1 VSELA
6 RKRLRTGRL
15 AIVVV
20 TSAMVALIVSRA
32 LVGLYVD
39 ALWFGEVGYSSVFWR
54 NLAWVWGARAV
65 IALLVG
71 GAIFAN
77 LRVVAASL
85 GTLQIRRRFGNL
97 EIAERLP
104 KHYITGGVM
113 LLSALLGLW
122 FGASVPEGVAR
133 SVLLWVHAPEWGAT
147 DPFLGRD
154 LGFYVFLVPIL
165 RAAVTTGLVVGF
177 LVLAV
182 TVAGYVTTGTFQ
194 VGQGGLVITEQA
206 RRHLGLLVAIF
217 LLLLAAR
224 FALGRPLLLFNGTS
238 DIPGLFGYTDH
249 NARFPALRVLTVATV
264 VGAVGVLVGAWR
276 NQVVPV
282 LAGLAALVV
291 GGVVGGQL
299 YPYLVQRFA
308 VVPNELGRETPYL
321 EENLR
326 FTREGFGL
334 SDLQRSDFDAVPG
347 GQVDWSLALERFE
360 GLPVWGADALLTTF
374 RERQARFRYYD
385 FSRPEIDRY
394 DSPEGPVPVALAV
407 REVETAQIEDP
418 NWQNLHLRERFVV
431 GNGVVAT
438 AAVGRTEEWGPI
450 PYVSGL
456 PPERSDSAPAALSL
470 RRTSIFFPSES
481 QTYGVLNPTDSSFLA
496 PDGTP
501 GVTGVDYPEGISLG
515 GFLRKLALAWH
526 LQETNLLFAGEVNP
540 DSRLVL
546 HRGVR
551 ERVQRIA
558 PFLRFPESPYPV
570 IDDGRVTWIME
581 GFTATRYFPL
591 ARPFDLEFR
600 RAVAYVRNSVK
611 VTVDAV
617 TGEVNLYARPVDD
630 PLLDGWR
637 AAYPGLFKPLEEM
650 PAGLRT
656 HLRYPRSLLD
666 VQSRVLLQYH
676 QETPRV
682 FFLQEEAWALS
693 QELAQST
700 SPVSYLPEYA
710 ILQLPGDSV
719 PHFQVNTVFVP
730 DGRQNLTGLLS
741 GRLDE
746 EGRSVL
752 RLLDFPISEE
762 LPGPRQ
768 VEAYIEQNPEISEQF
783 SLWRQ
788 GGSSVWTGHLH
799 VVPLGQSVV
808 YMEPVFL
815 AAEDNAIPELRR
827 FVVSDGQQ
835 VAMDETLAGAV
846 AALAGGALSE
856 ALQAETTGPSAS
868 PSPSGG
874 EVAGE
879 ALQIL
884 EDAESRLREGDYA
897 GFGEALDRLRRVL
910 QAMDSTGVA
919 GG

>member
-1 VSELA
+1 VSEVT
-6 RKRLRTGRL
+6 RKRLRRGRL
-15 AIVVV
+15 AIVLITAAVV
-20 TSAMVALIVSRA
+20 LLVLTRA
-32 LVGLYVD
+32 AVGLYVD
-39 ALWFGEVGYSSVFWR
+39 ALWYGELGYSSVFWKD
-54 NLAWVWGARAV
+54 LAWVWGARALMAV
-65 IALLVG
+65 GVATALFL
-71 GAIFAN
+71 N

-104 KHYITGGVM
+104 KHYITGGVLVM
-113 LLSALLGLW
+113 SGLLGLW

-133 SVLLWVHAPEWGAT
+133 SLLLWASAPEWGAT

-165 RAAVTTGLVVGF
+165 RAGVTFGLVVGF

-182 TVAGYVTTGTFQ
+182 TVAGYATTGTFQ
-194 VGQGGLVITEQA
+194 VGQGGIVLTERA
-206 RRHLGLLVAIF
+206 RRHLGLLVALF
-217 LLLLAAR
+217 LLVLAGR
-224 FALGRPLLLFNGTS
+224 FALGRPLLLFYGTS

-249 NARFPALRVLTVATV
+249 TARFPALRVLTVATV
-264 VGAVGVLVGAWR
+264 LGAVGVLVGAWR

-282 LAGLAALVV
+282 LAGLAALLV
-291 GGVVGGQL
+291 GGLVGGQL

-308 VVPNELGRETPYL
+308 VVPNELGRETPYIQ
-321 EENLR
+321 ENLR

-334 SDLQRSDFDAVPG
+334 AELERSHFPAVLG
-347 GQVDWSLALERFE
+347 GEVDWELALERFH
-360 GLPVWGADALLTTF
+360 GLPVWSAEALLTTF
-374 RERQARFRYYD
+374 SERQARFRYYD

-394 DSPEGPVPVALAV
+394 ETGDGPVPVALAV
-407 REVETAQIEDP
+407 REVEPSGIEDP

-438 AAVGRTEEWGPI
+438 AAAGRTDEWGPE
-450 PYVSGL
+450 PFLSGL
-456 PPERSDSAPAALSL
+456 PLERAEGAPPGLEL
-470 RRTSIFFPSES
+470 RQASIFFPSES
-481 QTYGVLNPTDSSFLA
+481 QAYAVLNPTDSSFLA
-496 PDGTP
+496 PGGTP
-501 GVTGVDYPEGISLG
+501 GVSGQDYPEGISLG
-515 GFLRKLALAWH
+515 GVLRKLALAWH
-526 LQETNLLFAGEVNP
+526 LQEANLLFAGEVNP
-540 DSRLVL
+540 DSRLIL

-551 ERVQRIA
+551 ERVERIA
-558 PFLRFPESPYPV
+558 PFLRFPESAYPV
-570 IDDGRVTWIME
+570 IHDGRVFWVME

-600 RAVAYVRNSVK
+600 RPVAYVRNSVK

-617 TGEVNLYARPVDD
+617 TGAVDLYARPIDD

-637 AAYPGLFKPLEEM
+637 AAYPGLIRPLDEM
-650 PAGLRT
+650 PEGLRE

-676 QETPRV
+676 QESPSV
-682 FFLQEEAWALS
+682 FFLQEEAWSLS

-700 SPVSYLPEYA
+700 NAVAYLPEYA

-730 DGRQNLTGLLS
+730 AGRQNLTGLLS
-741 GRLDE
+741 GRIDE
-746 EGRSVL
+746 DGRAVL

-768 VEAYIEQNPEISEQF
+768 VEAFIEQSPEISEQF

-788 GGSSVWTGHLH
+788 GGSRVWTGHLH
-799 VVPLGQSVV
+799 VVPLGESVV

-815 AAEDNAIPELRR
+815 AAENNAIPELRR
-827 FVVSDGQQ
+827 FVVSDGQR
-835 VAMDETLAGAV
+835 VAMEETLAGAV
-846 AALAGGALSE
+846 ASLAGQSVGVASGE
-856 ALQAETTGPSAS
+856 PESTGRPVDAGSLAGSAI
-868 PSPSGG
+868 
-874 EVAGE
+874 E
-879 ALQIL
+879 IL
-884 EDAESRLREGDYA
+884 DQAESRLREGDFA
-897 GFGEALDRLRRVL
+897 GFGEALERLRRAL
-910 QAMDSTGVA
+910 QSMDSTAVS

>member
-1 VSELA
+1 MSDLT
-6 RKRLRTGRL
+6 RRRLRRGRL
-15 AIVVV
+15 AIVLI
-20 TSAMVALIVSRA
+20 TSAVVLLVLTRA
-32 LVGLYVD
+32 AVGLYVD
-39 ALWFGEVGYSSVFWR
+39 ALWYRELGYSSFFWKD
-54 NLAWVWGARAV
+54 LTWVWGARA
-65 IALLVG
+65 IMALGVG
-71 GAIFAN
+71 GALFLN

-104 KHYITGGVM
+104 KHYITGGV
-113 LLSALLGLW
+113 LVLSGLLGLW

-133 SVLLWVHAPEWGAT
+133 SLLLWASAPEWGAT

-165 RAAVTTGLVVGF
+165 RAAVTFGLVVGF

-182 TVAGYVTTGTFQ
+182 TVAGYATTGTFQ
-194 VGQGGLVITEQA
+194 VGQGGIVLTERA
-206 RRHLGLLVAIF
+206 RRHLGLLVALF
-217 LLLLAAR
+217 LLVLAAR
-224 FALGRPLLLFNGTS
+224 FALGRPLLLFYGTS

-249 NARFPALRVLTVATV
+249 TARFPALRVLTVATV
-264 VGAVGVLVGAWR
+264 LGAVGVLIGAWR

-282 LAGLAALVV
+282 LAGLAALLV
-291 GGVVGGQL
+291 GGLVGGQL
-299 YPYLVQRFA
+299 YPYMVQRFA
-308 VVPNELGRETPYL
+308 VVPNELGRETPYIQ
-321 EENLR
+321 ENLR

-334 SDLQRSDFDAVPG
+334 SDLERSDFPAVLG
-347 GQVDWSLALERFE
+347 GEVDWDLALERFE
-360 GLPVWGADALLTTF
+360 GLPVWSADALLTTF

-394 DSPEGPVPVALAV
+394 PSENGPVPVALAV
-407 REVETAQIEDP
+407 REVQPSGIEDP

-438 AAVGRTEEWGPI
+438 AAAGRTDEWGPD
-450 PYVSGL
+450 PFLSGL
-456 PPERSDSAPAALSL
+456 PLERAEGAPPALDL
-470 RRTSIFFPSES
+470 RQTSIFFPSEN
-481 QTYGVLNPTDSSFLA
+481 QAYAVLNPTDSSFLA
-496 PDGTP
+496 PGGTP
-501 GVTGVDYPEGISLG
+501 GISGEDYPEGISLG
-515 GFLRKLALAWH
+515 GVLRKLALAWH
-526 LQETNLLFAGEVNP
+526 LQEANLLFAGEVNP

-551 ERVQRIA
+551 ERVQRVA

-570 IDDGRVTWIME
+570 IQDGRVLWVME

-600 RAVAYVRNSVK
+600 RPVAYVRNSVK

-617 TGEVNLYARPVDD
+617 TGAVDLYARPVED

-637 AAYPGLFKPLEEM
+637 AAYPGLFKPLDEM
-650 PAGLRT
+650 PEGLRE

-676 QETPRV
+676 QESPSV
-682 FFLQEEAWALS
+682 FFLQEEAWSLS

-700 SPVSYLPEYA
+700 NSVAYLPEYA

-730 DGRQNLTGLLS
+730 AGRQNLTGLLS
-741 GRLDE
+741 GRIDAN
-746 EGRSVL
+746 GRAVL
-752 RLLDFPISEE
+752 RLLDFPISQE

-768 VEAYIEQNPEISEQF
+768 VEAFIEQSPEISEQF

-788 GGSSVWTGHLH
+788 GGSRVWTGHLH
-799 VVPLGQSVV
+799 VVPLGESIV
-808 YMEPVFL
+808 YMEPIFL

-827 FVVSDGQQ
+827 FVVSDGQR
-835 VAMDETLAGAV
+835 VAMEATLADAV
-846 AALAGGALSE
+846 ASLAGWGGGSVPREPGPSAGAGNQGALAG
-856 ALQAETTGPSAS
+856 SAI
-868 PSPSGG
+868 
-874 EVAGE
+874 E
-879 ALQIL
+879 IL
-884 EDAESRLREGDYA
+884 DQAESRLREGDFA
-897 GFGEALDRLRRVL
+897 GFGEALERLRRAL
-910 QAMDSTGVA
+910 QSMDSTAVS